1 MNAKGPM
8 MFERNFKPGFRIEL
22 HYKDINNAAKTADQ
36 LEIPLQVT
44 ANLQQVMKALVGWGE
59 GGNDHSGILSYVEK
73 LSGVTV
79 SNK

>member
-1 MNAKGPM
+1 
-8 MFERNFKPGFRIEL
+8 
-22 HYKDINNAAKTADQ
+22 
-36 LEIPLQVT
+36 
-44 ANLQQVMKALVGWGE
+44 VMKALVGWGE